1 MVRPSM
7 KPGSRASRRAVR
19 EGRLVP
25 KNHLILRCGDSR
37 LEGALQPTL
46 RLLEPSFEAFAALRH
61 LRMRSVDRMGTGRTE
76 PLRRR

>member
-7 KPGSRASRRAVR
+7 KPGSHASRAAY
-19 EGRLVP
+19 EGPLFQ

-37 LEGALQPTL
+37 LEGALQPPL

-61 LRMRSVDRMGTGRTE
+61 LRMRSVDRMGAGRTE
-76 PLRRR
+76 PLRSG